1 MSDYTTEGFIKTVKI
16 AGSAVTFTIEPSEPY
31 VFESRAANES
41 AATRKILLVAD
52 SDAQAKIVGADAEF
66 SMGDENTVKVNS
78 DENATK
84 ADSDKNTTKVDYTAL
99 LIAKA
104 NRMKVRL
111 GIVGKEDEWAI
122 PLPIFVNRI
131 EVL

>member
-16 AGSAVTFTIEPSEPY
+16 AGSAVAFTIEPSEPY

-52 SDAQAKIVGADAEF
+52 DVRAKIVGADCEF
-66 SMGDENTVKVNS
+66 NMGDKSAPKV
-78 DENATK
+78 
-84 ADSDKNTTKVDYTAL
+84 DSDKNTIKAAYTAL

-111 GIVGKEDEWAI
+111 TVEGENIFPKEK
-122 PLPIFVNRI
+122 RI
-131 EVL
+131 SAVKQLDVL